1 MAERIWTA
9 TEGYGTS
16 VAEAVLLLRKLMPQL
31 YLFINQA
38 SWFNARLCLKDLE
51 AFIEQFI
58 ASCSRMQTEK
68 IRNAVNSLRVILAM
82 PSVDYFKKKK
92 ANSELEELVSLLIRA
107 GAPLR

>member
-1 MAERIWTA
+1 MAEWTA

-16 VAEAVLLLRKLMPQL
+16 VAEAVLVLRKMTPQL

-38 SWFNARLCLKDLE
+38 SWLNARLCLKDLE

-58 ASCSRMQTEK
+58 ASCSRTQTEK
-68 IRNAVNSLRVILAM
+68 IRKAVNSIRITLAQ
-82 PSVDYFKKKK
+82 SSKDYFKKKK
-92 ANSELEELVSLLIRA
+92 ANLEMAELVSLLIKA

>member
-1 MAERIWTA
+1 MVWTA

-16 VAEAVLLLRKLMPQL
+16 VAEAILELRKLTPQL
-31 YLFINQA
+31 YLFVNQA
-38 SWFNARLCLKDLE
+38 SWLNARLCLKDVE

-58 ASCSRMQTEK
+58 ASCSRMQTAK
-68 IRNAVNSLRVILAM
+68 IRDAVNNVRIALAH

-92 ANSELEELVSLLIRA
+92 ANTNLEELVTLLIKA